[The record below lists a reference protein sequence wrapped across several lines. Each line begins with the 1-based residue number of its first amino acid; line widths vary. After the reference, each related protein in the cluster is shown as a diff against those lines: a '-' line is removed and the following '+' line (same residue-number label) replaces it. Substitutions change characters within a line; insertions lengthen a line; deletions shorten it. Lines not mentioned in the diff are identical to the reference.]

1 MPDIFGMIAGL
12 LGPVM
17 KFIYDLV
24 HNYFIAI
31 FIFTLLIRILL
42 FPTSL
47 KQQKNAVD
55 RARIAPRLERIQKKY
70 ANDRQKLAQKQ
81 QELYER
87 HGVKMTGGCLPLL
100 LSMLVLLGVIGVIY
114 SPITYL
120 SDANA
125 NTVQV
130 IEMVM
135 EEDMEKL
142 PAFADG
148 NKDNN
153 LREGYYKELD
163 ILKMLNQV
171 SSDGTTTYREMV
183 IAELN
188 DPSIETLKK
197 VYGENFNQEQYEA
210 NKDSTDVN
218 KNYVLNFKSKVLNGK
233 TAEEICDN
241 LTGLGYQ
248 FMPFGVDNLG
258 FLDQPWTADASGNTF
273 NWLWIVPLISGGT
286 SFLVSFIS
294 MKYQKKAMPQNQP
307 GQGCTNNMMLIYMP
321 AFSTFIAFTV
331 PGAVGIYWIISNLFS
346 LLQTFILNKIYDPAK
361 ARAEAEKEYQ
371 ERRRQKQEDKKRL
384 ARARQREEAE
394 ARKAEQELERQRE
407 ESREMNKNKKK
418 GSSAAKQPQNEEK
431 PEENGTTDAVETTQ
445 PVEDAAETATE
456 E

>member
-1 MPDIFGMIAGL
+1 MPDIFGMIAAL

-24 HNYFIAI
+24 HNYFLAI
-31 FIFTLLIRILL
+31 FIFTFLIRILL

-55 RARIAPRLERIQKKY
+55 RARIAPRLERLQKKY
-70 ANDRQKLAQKQ
+70 GNDRQKLMQKQ

-142 PAFADG
+142 PKYA
-148 NKDNN
+148 NDNANDN

-171 SSDGTTTYREMV
+171 SSDGTTTYRDMV
-183 IAELN
+183 ITALN
-188 DPSIETLKK
+188 DPSVDILKK
-197 VYGENFNQEQYEA
+197 VYGENFNQEQYDA

-218 KNYVLNFKSKVLNGK
+218 KNYALNFKTKVLNGK
-233 TAEEICDN
+233 TAEEICDD
-241 LTGLGYQ
+241 LTELGYQ
-248 FMPFGVDNLG
+248 FMPFGMDNLG
-258 FLDQPWTADASGNTF
+258 FLDQPWTDDGNGNMF
-273 NWLWIVPLISGGT
+273 NWLWIIPLISGAS

-294 MKYQKKAMPQNQP
+294 MKYQKKSMPQDQP

-346 LLQTFILNKIYDPAK
+346 LLQTVILNKIYDPAK

-371 ERRRQKQEDKKRL
+371 ERRRKKAEDKKRL
-384 ARARQREEAE
+384 ANARQREEAE

-418 GSSAAKQPQNEEK
+418 GSSAVKKPQEPKET
-431 PEENGTTDAVETTQ
+431 EENGATDAVETTQ